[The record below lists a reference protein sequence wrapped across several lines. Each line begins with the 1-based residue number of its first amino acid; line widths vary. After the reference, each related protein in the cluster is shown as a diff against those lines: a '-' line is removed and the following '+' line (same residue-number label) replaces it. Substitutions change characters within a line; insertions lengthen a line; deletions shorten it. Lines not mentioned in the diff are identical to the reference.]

1 MERNDVFIV
10 WLEDYSPRELK
21 EGYEKDIRQ
30 AVEYALDHGITA
42 LEIKARRE
50 LLQAGCITRVII
62 RDVFRERAANLMKIE
77 APKAGLTY
85 NPSMFY
91 ASPDGYIKERSF
103 KWEDGQWHVTVRIRP
118 EGLIEA
124 VQKRIREARR

>member
-10 WLEDYSPRELK
+10 WLEDYPPRELK

-30 AVEYALDHGITA
+30 AMEYALDHGITA

-62 RDVFRERAANLMKIE
+62 RDVFRR
-77 APKAGLTY
+77 
-85 NPSMFY
+85 
-91 ASPDGYIKERSF
+91 
-103 KWEDGQWHVTVRIRP
+103 GQRT
-118 EGLIEA
+118 
-124 VQKRIREARR
+124 